1 MFKYRDVEEK
11 VIKELAGEAV
21 MRRINHTEV
30 MKVVNSQAAKLRET
44 KKEKTKTGGNAAKPT
59 DNSKYLPNFKKT
71 LK

>member
-30 MKVVNSQAAKLRET
+30 MKVVNTQAAKLRET

-59 DNSKYLPNFKKT
+59 DNGKYQPNLKKT
-71 LK
+71 SK